1 MKLNMKEKKILYA
14 YACPSHHNTV
24 TRLKWLTALTVDSE
38 TKSQML
44 HLARKIET
52 ETETEERWYE
62 AFYHHLRV
70 EMDEYRR
77 IRRSLRALKA
87 NTDYEE
93 ELYEEAV

>member
-14 YACPSHHNTV
+14 YGCPSHHNTV
-24 TRLKWLTALTVDSE
+24 TRLKWLTALTVDPE

-52 ETETEERWYE
+52 EREERWYE
-62 AFYHHLRV
+62 AFYHHLRM

>member
-24 TRLKWLTALTVDSE
+24 TRLKWLTALTVDPE
-38 TKSQML
+38 AKSQML
-44 HLARKIET
+44 HLARKIEPA
-52 ETETEERWYE
+52 TEERWYE
-62 AFYHHLRV
+62 AFYHHLRM

>member
-24 TRLKWLTALTVDSE
+24 
-38 TKSQML
+38 L
-44 HLARKIET
+44 HLTRKIEA
-52 ETETEERWYE
+52 ETDESWYDS
-62 AFYHHLRV
+62 FYHCLRM
-70 EMDEYRR
+70 EMDEYYR
-77 IRRSLRALKA
+77 IKHRLRVLKA